1 MSPSSRP
8 SGASPF
14 GPDRYT
20 GGRDLV
26 LFLGSVLVAVTF
38 LLGPQSWGLATAS
51 AIRETLL
58 VPFLWLQERAEESK
72 TSRARFVAVE
82 AQRDSAAWAAQ
93 ALPALRAENDRLRTL
108 LGLGPKLTASWQP
121 AEVMRQTQ
129 ITDGRTLMVSRG
141 SAMGVRP
148 FDPVVAPEGIVG
160 AILSTDTRTSVV
172 MTWANPEFRIS
183 AATEDGGVLGVVAA
197 AERQE
202 GEEPLLELR
211 GVPYRDTVAAGTL
224 VLTTG
229 LGGIYPRGVPIGR
242 VLGVAREQP
251 GWERIYSVR
260 PAANIG
266 VVSHVLI
273 LSRQEGAVF
282 TVPDPA
288 PALEEAPA
296 PVDSVRPPRRRRRP
310 RPDTT
315 IVAPAEG
322 PPAST
327 PETP

>member
-1 MSPSSRP
+1 M
-8 SGASPF
+8 
-14 GPDRYT
+14 
-20 GGRDLV
+20 
-26 LFLGSVLVAVTF
+26 LFLGTVVVAVTF
-38 LLGPQSWGLATAS
+38 LLGPPAWGLATAS
-51 AIRETLL
+51 AIRSTLL

-72 TSRARFVAVE
+72 TSRARFMAVE
-82 AQRDSAAWAAQ
+82 AQRDSAAWDAQ

-108 LGLGPKLTASWQP
+108 LGLGPKLLSPWQP

-141 SAMGVRP
+141 SAMGVHP
-148 FDPVVAPEGIVG
+148 FDPVMSPEGVVG
-160 AILSTDTRTSVV
+160 VILSTEPRTSVV
-172 MTWANPEFRIS
+172 MTWANPDFRVS

-202 GEEPLLELR
+202 NEEPMLELR

-260 PAANIG
+260 PAANLG
-266 VVSHVLI
+266 VLSHVLI
-273 LSRQEGAVF
+273 LARQEGAAFVAP
-282 TVPDPA
+282 TPPA
-288 PALEEAPA
+288 AVEVAPPPADTTR
-296 PVDSVRPPRRRRRP
+296 PVRRRRRP
-310 RPDTT
+310 RPDST
-315 IVAPAEG
+315 VAVPVADS
-322 PPAST
+322 AVT
-327 PETP
+327 P

>member
-1 MSPSSRP
+1 M
-8 SGASPF
+8 
-14 GPDRYT
+14 
-20 GGRDLV
+20 
-26 LFLGSVLVAVTF
+26 LFLGTVVVAVTF
-38 LLGPQSWGLATAS
+38 LLGPPAWGLATAS
-51 AIRETLL
+51 AIRSTLL

-82 AQRDSAAWAAQ
+82 AQRDSAAWDAQ

-108 LGLGPKLTASWQP
+108 LGLGPTLLSPWQP

-141 SAMGVRP
+141 SAMGVHP
-148 FDPVVAPEGIVG
+148 FDPVVAPEGVVG
-160 AILSTDTRTSVV
+160 VILSTEPRTSVV
-172 MTWANPEFRIS
+172 MTWANPDFRVS
-183 AATEDGGVLGVVAA
+183 AATEDGGVLGVVAP

-202 GEEPLLELR
+202 NEEPMLELR

-242 VLGVAREQP
+242 VLGVAHEQP
-251 GWERIYSVR
+251 GWERVYSVR

-266 VVSHVLI
+266 VLSHVLI
-273 LSRQEGAVF
+273 LSRQEGAAFVAPTAP
-282 TVPDPA
+282 TVSAPTPA
-288 PALEEAPA
+288 PA
-296 PVDSVRPPRRRRRP
+296 DSVRPPRRRRP

-315 IVAPAEG
+315 TVAPPTSDTAV
-322 PPAST
+322 T
-327 PETP
+327 P

>member
-1 MSPSSRP
+1 MSSSYRP
-8 SGASPF
+8 SNASPF

-26 LFLGSVLVAVTF
+26 LFLVSVLIAVTF

-51 AIRETLL
+51 AIRDTLL

-108 LGLGPKLTASWQP
+108 LGLGPKLTTRWQP

-141 SAMGVRP
+141 AVAGVHP

-160 AILSTDTRTSVV
+160 MVLSTDARTSVV
-172 MTWANPEFRIS
+172 MTWANPEFRVS
-183 AATEDGGVLGVVAA
+183 AATEDGGVLGVIAA

-273 LSRQEGAVF
+273 LAREEGSAYVNPEPAAAIEAAPPAVD
-282 TVPDPA
+282 TA
-288 PALEEAPA
+288 R
-296 PVDSVRPPRRRRRP
+296 PVRRRRRP
-310 RPDTT
+310 RADSTT
-315 IVAPAEG
+315 APAA
-322 PPAST
+322 PTDTVRP
-327 PETP
+327 

>member
-1 MSPSSRP
+1 M
-8 SGASPF
+8 
-14 GPDRYT
+14 
-20 GGRDLV
+20 

-38 LLGPQSWGLATAS
+38 LLGPPAWGLATAS
-51 AIRETLL
+51 AIRGTLL
-58 VPFLWLQERAEESK
+58 VPFLWLQARAEESK
-72 TSRARFVAVE
+72 TSRARFEAVE

-93 ALPALRAENDRLRTL
+93 ALPALRAENDRLRSL
-108 LGLGPKLTASWQP
+108 LGLGPKLRWPWQP

-141 SAMGVRP
+141 SVAGVRA
-148 FDPVVAPEGIVG
+148 FDPVISPEGVVG
-160 AILSTDTRTSVV
+160 VVLSTEARTSMV
-172 MTWANPEFRIS
+172 MTWANPDFRVS

-197 AERQE
+197 AELPVN
-202 GEEPLLELR
+202 EEPMLELR

-229 LGGIYPRGVPIGR
+229 LGGIYPRGVPVGR

-273 LSRQEGAVF
+273 LSRQEGPAFLVPPVAPTAVE
-282 TVPDPA
+282 PA
-288 PALEEAPA
+288 PPPA
-296 PVDSVRPPRRRRRP
+296 DTARPVRRRRP
-310 RPDTT
+310 RPDTAAARPAT
-315 IVAPAEG
+315 DTAVAP
-322 PPAST
+322 
-327 PETP
+327 